1 MKQLNL
7 AARLLRTNQWVKNSV
22 VFVAIIFSGKLFEPA
37 TFLTTI
43 LACLTFCLLSS
54 GLYIINDILDAPA
67 DRRHPVKKQRPIA
80 AGEVTT
86 QLALSISLALIFIS
100 LCLALYFS
108 PSLFLLCLLFVGLHI
123 AYSTILKS
131 YAVIDIFAISFSF
144 MIRAFAGEVVSGFHI
159 PVWLR
164 LTLFFMS
171 LFIAAIK
178 RNAELSISGSESRQT
193 LAKYNKH
200 FLDFLTYTFATA
212 TIIAYSLYAYN
223 IYDNIEPA
231 PHGYSFLKQII
242 SDFNPGTENRK
253 LMTATIPIVVYA
265 IARYGQL
272 FYTRIEGERPEKII
286 ISDVPL
292 LGAMAIW
299 GAMVIGLIYML

>member
-1 MKQLNL
+1 
-7 AARLLRTNQWVKNSV
+7 
-22 VFVAIIFSGKLFEPA
+22 
-37 TFLTTI
+37 
-43 LACLTFCLLSS
+43 
-54 GLYIINDILDAPA
+54 
-67 DRRHPVKKQRPIA
+67 
-80 AGEVTT
+80 
-86 QLALSISLALIFIS
+86 
-100 LCLALYFS
+100 
-108 PSLFLLCLLFVGLHI
+108 VGLHV

-144 MIRAFAGEVVSGFHI
+144 MIRAIAGEVVSGFHI

-171 LFIAAIK
+171 LFVAAIK

-223 IYDNIEPA
+223 IYDNIEPV

-299 GAMVIGLIYML
+299 GAMVIALIYLL

>member
-1 MKQLNL
+1 
-7 AARLLRTNQWVKNSV
+7 
-22 VFVAIIFSGKLFEPA
+22 
-37 TFLTTI
+37 
-43 LACLTFCLLSS
+43 
-54 GLYIINDILDAPA
+54 
-67 DRRHPVKKQRPIA
+67 
-80 AGEVTT
+80 
-86 QLALSISLALIFIS
+86 
-100 LCLALYFS
+100 
-108 PSLFLLCLLFVGLHI
+108 
-123 AYSTILKS
+123 
-131 YAVIDIFAISFSF
+131 
-144 MIRAFAGEVVSGFHI
+144 MIRAIAGEVVSGFHI

-171 LFIAAIK
+171 LFVAAIK

-299 GAMVIGLIYML
+299 GAMVIALIYLL